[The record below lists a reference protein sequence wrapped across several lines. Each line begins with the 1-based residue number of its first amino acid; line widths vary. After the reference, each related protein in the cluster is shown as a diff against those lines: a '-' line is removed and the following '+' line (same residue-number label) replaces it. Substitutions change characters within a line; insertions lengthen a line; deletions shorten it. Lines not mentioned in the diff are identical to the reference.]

1 MYMIQVL
8 TNADIQLHV
17 HVHDNMRWK
26 ERKKERHLRKMKKMK
41 NELRQVGFEPTTL
54 CTPDRCSYQLCYQ
67 GSTCTPCR
75 ISIFLNVACTC
86 TCNYVL

>member
-1 MYMIQVL
+1 M
-8 TNADIQLHV
+8 
-17 HVHDNMRWK
+17 
-26 ERKKERHLRKMKKMK
+26 ERKKERKTPEANEKMK

-67 GSTCTPCR
+67 GSTCTSCR